1 MAFLRKY
8 RPDASYRFEMNPNTN
23 SYDKIT
29 YSVQL
34 KGLDEQMLALNASGI
49 KEYTGLKEG
58 NYTFLIRACNHHT
71 HQTEVEEIH
80 LRILPPWY
88 RSIYAYIMY
97 VLLLV
102 ALGYGIYKLLNQRF
116 NKQHQKRLDELKEES
131 LKREFK
137 LKEEALAQE
146 KRIVELENNKLQQE
160 LLLKSQELSNSM
172 FYVIQ
177 KQEIFTFM
185 QDELQKISAY
195 LRKEQ
200 TKDALRK
207 LNRLLEKVHANIED
221 EDNWQKLENNFN
233 IVHNNF
239 LSRLKERYPDLTSSE
254 LKLAAYIRMDLIT
267 KEVALLFNLS
277 ERGMESARYR
287 LRKKLGLSREE
298 SLSKFLQNF

>member
-1 MAFLRKY
+1 MG
-8 RPDASYRFEMNPNTN
+8 SEMC
-23 SYDKIT
+23 
-29 YSVQL
+29 
-34 KGLDEQMLALNASGI
+34 
-49 KEYTGLKEG
+49 
-58 NYTFLIRACNHHT
+58 IRD
-71 HQTEVEEIH
+71 
-80 LRILPPWY
+80 R
-88 RSIYAYIMY
+88 
-97 VLLLV
+97 
-102 ALGYGIYKLLNQRF
+102 
-116 NKQHQKRLDELKEES
+116 
-131 LKREFK
+131 
-137 LKEEALAQE
+137 
-146 KRIVELENNKLQQE
+146 
-160 LLLKSQELSNSM
+160 

-267 KEVALLFNLS
+267 KEVAPLFNLS

-298 SLSKFLQNF
+298 SLSRFLQNF

>member
-1 MAFLRKY
+1 
-8 RPDASYRFEMNPNTN
+8 MNPNTN

-58 NYTFLIRACNHHT
+58 NYTFLIRAYNHHT

-88 RSIYAYIMY
+88 RSIYAYILY
-97 VLLLV
+97 VLLIV

-267 KEVALLFNLS
+267 KEVAPLFNLS

-298 SLSKFLQNF
+298 SLSRFLQNF

>member
-1 MAFLRKY
+1 M
-8 RPDASYRFEMNPNTN
+8 
-23 SYDKIT
+23 
-29 YSVQL
+29 
-34 KGLDEQMLALNASGI
+34 ALNTSGI

-58 NYTFLIRACNHHT
+58 NYTFLIRAYNHHT
-71 HQTEVEEIH
+71 HQIEVEKIY

-88 RSIYAYIMY
+88 RSIYAYILY
-97 VLLLV
+97 ALLIT
-102 ALGYGIYKLLNQRF
+102 ALGYGTYRLLNHRF
-116 NKQHQKRLDELKEES
+116 NKQHQKHLDELKEES

-146 KRIVELENNKLQQE
+146 KRIIELENNKLQQE

-239 LSRLKERYPDLTSSE
+239 LSRLKEHYPDLTSSE

-267 KEVALLFNLS
+267 KEVAPLFNLS

-287 LRKKLGLSREE
+287 LRKKLGLSREKN
-298 SLSKFLQNF
+298 LSKFLQNF